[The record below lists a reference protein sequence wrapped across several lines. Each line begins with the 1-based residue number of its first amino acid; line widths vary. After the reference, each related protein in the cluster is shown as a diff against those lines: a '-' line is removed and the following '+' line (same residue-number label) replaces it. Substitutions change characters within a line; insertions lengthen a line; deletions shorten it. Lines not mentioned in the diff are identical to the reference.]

1 MSFFVTST
9 YSIDPTRRGSGATKS
24 TRLARAA
31 WLFPQTRELLPAS
44 HVSLASATL
53 QQIVTVLTEVRRGDL
68 SIVMQKFRSN
78 VAAAARSTLDACMH
92 ATRRTRRRTWTR
104 TDSQVLVRL
113 ICALNH
119 SAMEITWRRSRLAD
133 GRTDGH
139 GRTRT
144 ERRGDADA
152 VHDSALVSAVVAVA
166 DGRSS
171 SIPDGGLKSETA
183 PEPKSC
189 QTG

>member
-1 MSFFVTST
+1 MQDYKYHLSLYQLPLKGKGATES
-9 YSIDPTRRGSGATKS
+9 TRR
-24 TRLARAA
+24 ARVVR
-31 WLFPQTRELLPAS
+31 LFPQTRELLPAS
-44 HVSLASATL
+44 HVSVASATL
-53 QQIVTVLTEVRRGDL
+53 QQIVTDRGPPPRAGICQLSCKSSVPTSPPQRR
-68 SIVMQKFRSN
+68 S
-78 VAAAARSTLDACMH
+78 VAARWTYASNQ
-92 ATRRTRRRTWTR
+92 TRRRTDDA
-104 TDSQVLVRL
+104 DSQVLVRL

-133 GRTDGH
+133 GRTDG
-139 GRTRT
+139 RTRT
-144 ERRGDADA
+144 ERWDAADA
-152 VHDSALVSAVVAVA
+152 VHDSALVSVVVAVA

>member
-1 MSFFVTST
+1 MQDYKYNFSLYQLPLKGKGATES
-9 YSIDPTRRGSGATKS
+9 TRR
-24 TRLARAA
+24 ARAV

-44 HVSLASATL
+44 HVSVASATL
-53 QQIVTVLTEVRRGDL
+53 QQIVTDGGPPPRGSVNCHAKVPFQRHRRSQHAGRMQATRRGDG
-68 SIVMQKFRSN
+68 
-78 VAAAARSTLDACMH
+78 
-92 ATRRTRRRTWTR
+92 RRGQSGVGSAYMRIESLGNGNHLEAKSPRRQ
-104 TDSQVLVRL
+104 TD
-113 ICALNH
+113 
-119 SAMEITWRRSRLAD
+119 
-133 GRTDGH
+133 

-144 ERRGDADA
+144 ERRGNADA
-152 VHDSALVSAVVAVA
+152 VHDSALVSVVVAVA